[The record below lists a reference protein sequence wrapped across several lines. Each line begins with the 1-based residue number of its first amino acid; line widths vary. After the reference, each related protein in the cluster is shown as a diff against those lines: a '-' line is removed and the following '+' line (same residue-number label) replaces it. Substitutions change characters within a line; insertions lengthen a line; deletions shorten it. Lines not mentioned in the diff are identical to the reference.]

1 MATQG
6 VRTPASGKKEKVEAP
21 PKDGKKT
28 EGKTKKKITKKAR
41 PKKIAF
47 PIETDDLMLETL
59 EMEDHERKTI
69 FDRVLDFIRNMF
81 RPPAP
86 PGNHPLL
93 R

>member
-1 MATQG
+1 MAAQE

-21 PKDGKKT
+21 PKDGKKAAGET
-28 EGKTKKKITKKAR
+28 HEKTTKKAR
-41 PKKIAF
+41 LKKIAF
-47 PIETDDLMLETL
+47 PIETGDLMLETL
-59 EMEDHERKTI
+59 AMADGERKTI